1 MHHFQPWAVVED
13 KVSVLKP
20 EKSQLARDDDLRPW
34 RVICSVGG
42 ELSWCSS
49 GGSGS
54 GSVRQC
60 ISAQGRL
67 YNLGTVECRLGL
79 PSFEVP
85 GRLIRQDILSGGQAE
100 CGIVVPELPNMRA
113 SGSGV

>member
-1 MHHFQPWAVVED
+1 MVED

-42 ELSWCSS
+42 QLPWCWS

-79 PSFEVP
+79 SSFEVP
-85 GRLIRQDILSGGQAE
+85 GQLIRQDIFSRGQAE
-100 CGIVVPELPNMRA
+100 CCIVCPELPNLRA
-113 SGSGV
+113 SGPGV